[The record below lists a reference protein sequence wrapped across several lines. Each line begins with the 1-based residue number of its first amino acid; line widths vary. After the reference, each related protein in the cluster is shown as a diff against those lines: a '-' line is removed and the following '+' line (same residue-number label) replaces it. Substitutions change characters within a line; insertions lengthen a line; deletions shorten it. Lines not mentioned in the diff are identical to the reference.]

1 MLEVLMCA
9 VPLALGEYS
18 EHKADLAVERRE
30 LPSDPHDN
38 ILLPLLVVVQL
49 LGRLDSMEQRVLL
62 YLLQVHDCDS
72 HLDLAHH

>member
-1 MLEVLMCA
+1 MCA
-9 VPLALGEYS
+9 VPLALREYS
-18 EHKADLAVERRE
+18 EHKTDLTVESSE

-62 YLLQVHDCDS
+62 YLLQIHDCDF
-72 HLDLAHH
+72 HLDLAHY